1 MKKLVIAAAIV
12 CAAVVS
18 QAAMVSWACD
28 WAYSNY
34 GSVNTYDAPDEMTYW
49 IVNMASATDTTGLS
63 VDKTGALVNKDS
75 YAIVGTGSF
84 TENGNGVAE
93 GTIANGNYLAMVI
106 YDAANKL
113 YGVSDANAVSG
124 IVVDP
129 PTAGTLAVDFQ
140 FRSRPLVLCSSSAS
154 PALRSAAAVG
164 SNDPRLSRLRS
175 AVPRVKYLKA

>member
-106 YDAANKL
+106 YDAANGL

-124 IVVDP
+124 IVAEP
-129 PTAGTLAVDFQ
+129 PTAGSLAVSFQ
-140 FRSRPLVLCSSSAS
+140 NDSATAAEGYLIANTPVPVPEPTS
-154 PALRSAAAVG
+154 GLMLILGVAGLALKRKRA
-164 SNDPRLSRLRS
+164 
-175 AVPRVKYLKA
+175 